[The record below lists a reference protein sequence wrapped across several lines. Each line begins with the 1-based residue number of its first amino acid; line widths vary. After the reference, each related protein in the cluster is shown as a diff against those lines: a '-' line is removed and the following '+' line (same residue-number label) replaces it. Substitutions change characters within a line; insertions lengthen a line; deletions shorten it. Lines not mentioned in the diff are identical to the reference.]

1 MKTATAIEVLDGA
14 SFRLRTDAV
23 IIIDGLTVPEKG
35 TELGKKAKQKLEELI
50 LKKKVEYET
59 TTWDP
64 MGRIRAT
71 VTVDGIDV
79 RLAMEEY
86 LKNL

>member
-1 MKTATAIEVLDGA
+1 MKIATAVEVLDGA
-14 SFRLRTDAV
+14 SFRLRTDAI

-35 TELGKKAKQKLEELI
+35 TEIGKKAKQKLEELV

-71 VTVDGIDV
+71 VTVDGVDV
-79 RLAMEEY
+79 RQAMEEY
-86 LKNL
+86 LKSL

>member
-1 MKTATAIEVLDGA
+1 MKTATAVEVLDGA
-14 SFRLRTDAV
+14 SFRLRTDAI
-23 IIIDGLTVPEKG
+23 IIIDGLTLPEKG
-35 TELGKKAKQKLEELI
+35 TELGKKAKQKLEELV

-71 VTVDGIDV
+71 VTVDGVDV
-79 RLAMEEY
+79 RQAMEEY
-86 LKNL
+86 LKSL

>member
-59 TTWDP
+59 KTWDP

-79 RLAMEEY
+79 RQAMEEY